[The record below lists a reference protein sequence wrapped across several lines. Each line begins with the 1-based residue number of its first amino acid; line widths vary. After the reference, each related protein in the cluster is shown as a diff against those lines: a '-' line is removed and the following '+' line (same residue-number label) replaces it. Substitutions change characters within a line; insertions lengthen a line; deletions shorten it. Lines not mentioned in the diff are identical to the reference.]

1 MSRRHGLWLAW
12 MVLFCGAVPAVS
24 GCATKE
30 SAQRTEVQKLQARAA
45 YDRALSY
52 LSEKQPA
59 PAMTALQEAIS
70 VNPNQAVYRD
80 TLGVVLLELGRP
92 DMALEHFTKAVEIDP
107 IYADAYFHMGTA
119 LAEARKWDEAVTA
132 YKKAISLPT
141 LTVPESANQNLGLA
155 LYHLKRYQEAE
166 QTLRFAISLD
176 PKLQAAY
183 YNLGLVFVA
192 ENRKEEA
199 KAAFRQATQLAPD
212 SPVGQAAQDRLKALG
227 ETAK

>member
-1 MSRRHGLWLAW
+1 
-12 MVLFCGAVPAVS
+12 MVLLCGAVPAVS

-30 SAQRTEVQKLQARAA
+30 AAQRTEVQKLQARAA

-52 LSEKQPA
+52 LNDKQPA

-92 DMALEHFTKAVEIDP
+92 DMAIEHFQKAVEIDP
-107 IYADAYFHMGTA
+107 IYADAYFHLGTA
-119 LAEARKWDEAVTA
+119 LAEARKWDDAVAA
-132 YKKAISLPT
+132 YKKALSLPT
-141 LTVPESANQNLGLA
+141 LTIPESANQNLGLA
-155 LYHLKRYQEAE
+155 LYHLKPAPYQLKRYEEAE

-199 KAAFRQATQLAPD
+199 KVAFRQARQLGPD
-212 SPVGQAAQDRLKALG
+212 SPVGQASLDRLKGLG
-227 ETAK
+227 EEAK

>member
-1 MSRRHGLWLAW
+1 VA
-12 MVLFCGAVPAVS
+12 S

-30 SAQRTEVQKLQARAA
+30 AAQRTEVQKLQARAA

-52 LSEKQPA
+52 LNEKQPA

-80 TLGVVLLELGRP
+80 TLGIVLLELGRP
-92 DMALEHFTKAVEIDP
+92 DMALEHFKKAVEIDP

-119 LAEARKWDEAVTA
+119 LAEARKWDDAVAA
-132 YKKAISLPT
+132 YKTALSLPT
-141 LTVPESANQNLGLA
+141 LTIPESANQNLGLA

-192 ENRKEEA
+192 ENRKDEA
-199 KAAFRQATQLAPD
+199 KAAFRQAALLAPD

-227 ETAK
+227 ESAK

>member
-1 MSRRHGLWLAW
+1 MSRRHGIWL
-12 MVLFCGAVPAVS
+12 VLCAIGLAAS

-30 SAQRTEVQKLQARAA
+30 TAQRTEVQKLQARAA

-52 LSEKQPA
+52 LNDKQPA

-92 DMALEHFTKAVEIDP
+92 DMALEHFKKAVELDP

-119 LAEARKWDEAVTA
+119 LAEARRWDDAVTA

-141 LTVPESANQNLGLA
+141 LTIPESANQNLGLA

-199 KAAFRQATQLAPD
+199 KAAFRQANQLGPD

>member
-1 MSRRHGLWLAW
+1 VSRRHGLWL
-12 MVLFCGAVPAVS
+12 VLCAVGLAIWGCG
-24 GCATKE
+24 TKE
-30 SAQRTEVQKLQARAA
+30 AAQRTEVQKLQARAA

-52 LSEKQPA
+52 LNDKQPA

-70 VNPNQAVYRD
+70 VNPSSAVYRD

-92 DMALEHFTKAVEIDP
+92 DMAIEHFKKAVELDP

-119 LAEARKWDEAVTA
+119 LAEARRWDDAVTA

-141 LTVPESANQNLGLA
+141 LTIPESANQNLGLA

-199 KAAFRQATQLAPD
+199 KAAFRQANQLGAD
-212 SPVGQAAQDRLKALG
+212 SPVGLAAQDRLKALG
-227 ETAK
+227 EAAK

>member
-1 MSRRHGLWLAW
+1 VSRRHGLWLLLCAAS
-12 MVLFCGAVPAVS
+12 LTTS

-30 SAQRTEVQKLQARAA
+30 AAQRTEVQKLQARAA

-52 LSEKQPA
+52 LNDRQPA

-92 DMALEHFTKAVEIDP
+92 DMAIEHFQKAVEIDP
-107 IYADAYFHMGTA
+107 IYADAYFHLGTA
-119 LAEARKWDEAVTA
+119 LAEARKWDDAVAA
-132 YKKAISLPT
+132 YKKALSLPT
-141 LTVPESANQNLGLA
+141 LTIPESANQNLGLA

-199 KAAFRQATQLAPD
+199 KAVFRQATQLAPD

-227 ETAK
+227 ESAK

>member
-1 MSRRHGLWLAW
+1 LILCAVGL
-12 MVLFCGAVPAVS
+12 VVS

-30 SAQRTEVQKLQARAA
+30 TTQRTEVQKLQARAA

-52 LSEKQPA
+52 LNDKQPA

-80 TLGVVLLELGRP
+80 TLGVVALELGRP
-92 DMALEHFTKAVEIDP
+92 DMALEHFKKAVELDP

-119 LAEARKWDEAVTA
+119 LAEARRWDDAVTA
-132 YKKAISLPT
+132 AYKAISLPT
-141 LTVPESANQNLGLA
+141 LTIPESANRTWGSPCITSSDTRRPSRLSGSRSA
-155 LYHLKRYQEAE
+155 S
-166 QTLRFAISLD
+166 I

-199 KAAFRQATQLAPD
+199 KASFRQANQLGPD

>member
-1 MSRRHGLWLAW
+1 VSRRHGLWLLLCAAS
-12 MVLFCGAVPAVS
+12 LAVS

-30 SAQRTEVQKLQARAA
+30 ATQRTEVQKLQARAA

-52 LSEKQPA
+52 LNDKQPA

-80 TLGVVLLELGRP
+80 TLGLVLLELGRP
-92 DMALEHFTKAVEIDP
+92 DMAVEHFKKAVEIDP

-119 LAEARKWDEAVTA
+119 LAEARKWEDAVAA

-141 LTVPESANQNLGLA
+141 LTIPESANQNLGLA

-192 ENRKEEA
+192 ENRREEA

-227 ETAK
+227 ESAK

>member
-1 MSRRHGLWLAW
+1 MSRRHGLWL
-12 MVLFCGAVPAVS
+12 VLFAVGLVWGCGTREA
-24 GCATKE
+24 
-30 SAQRTEVQKLQARAA
+30 AQRTEVQKLQARAA

-52 LSEKQPA
+52 LNDKQPA

-70 VNPNQAVYRD
+70 VNPSSPVYRD

-92 DMALEHFTKAVEIDP
+92 DMAVEHFKKAVELDP
-107 IYADAYFHMGTA
+107 IYADAYFHLGTA
-119 LAEARKWDEAVTA
+119 LAEARRWEEAVTA
-132 YKKAISLPT
+132 YKKALSLPT
-141 LTVPESANQNLGLA
+141 LTIPESANQNLGLA

-176 PKLQAAY
+176 PRLQAAY

-199 KAAFRQATQLAPD
+199 KAAFRQASQLGPD

-227 ETAK
+227 EAAK

>member
-1 MSRRHGLWLAW
+1 VSTRHGFWL
-12 MVLFCGAVPAVS
+12 VLFAAGLVVS

-30 SAQRTEVQKLQARAA
+30 AAQRTEVQKLQARAA

-52 LSEKQPA
+52 LNDKQPA

-80 TLGVVLLELGRP
+80 TMGVVLLELGRP
-92 DMALEHFTKAVEIDP
+92 DMALDHFKKAVEIDP
-107 IYADAYFHMGTA
+107 IYADAYFHLGTA
-119 LAEARKWDEAVTA
+119 LAEARKWDEAVAA
-132 YKKAISLPT
+132 YRKALSLPT
-141 LTVPESANQNLGLA
+141 LTIPESANQNLGLA
-155 LYHLKRYQEAE
+155 LYHLKRYPEAE
-166 QTLRFAISLD
+166 QSLRFAISLD

-199 KAAFRQATQLAPD
+199 KAAFREATQLAPD

>member
-1 MSRRHGLWLAW
+1 

-52 LSEKQPA
+52 LNEKQPA

-92 DMALEHFTKAVEIDP
+92 DMALEHFKKAVEIDP

-132 YKKAISLPT
+132 YKKALSLPT
-141 LTVPESANQNLGLA
+141 LTIPESANQNLGLA

-199 KAAFRQATQLAPD
+199 KAAFRQAAQLSPD
-212 SPVGQAAQDRLKALG
+212 SPVGQAAQDRLKVLG
-227 ETAK
+227 ESAK

>member
-1 MSRRHGLWLAW
+1 LGVSRRHGLWLLLCAAS
-12 MVLFCGAVPAVS
+12 LATS

-30 SAQRTEVQKLQARAA
+30 AAQRTEVQKLQARAA

-52 LSEKQPA
+52 LNDKQPA

-92 DMALEHFTKAVEIDP
+92 DMAIEHFQKAVEIDP
-107 IYADAYFHMGTA
+107 IYADAYFHLGTA
-119 LAEARKWDEAVTA
+119 LAEARKWDDAVAA
-132 YKKAISLPT
+132 YKKALSLPT
-141 LTVPESANQNLGLA
+141 LTIPESANQNLGLA

-199 KAAFRQATQLAPD
+199 KAAFRQARQLGPD
-212 SPVGQAAQDRLKALG
+212 SPVGQASLDRLKGLG
-227 ETAK
+227 EEAK

>member
-1 MSRRHGLWLAW
+1 LVWI
-12 MVLFCGAVPAVS
+12 VLLCLAVPVVS

-52 LSEKQPA
+52 LNEKQPE

-119 LAEARKWDEAVTA
+119 LAEARKWEEAVVA
-132 YKKAISLPT
+132 YKKALSLPT
-141 LTVPESANQNLGLA
+141 LTIPESANQNLGLA

-199 KAAFRQATQLAPD
+199 KAVFRQATQLAPD